1 MATGKIKSNTVD
13 AQSAISELTGISA
26 TNFANQ
32 SVDFNSS
39 NISSML
45 AGQTLSNQLMNQ
57 TSKVVSCGLSQANK
71 FPELARAIEERDIA
85 DSQRFR

>member
-1 MATGKIKSNTVD
+1 MATGKIKSSTVD

-32 SVDFNSS
+32 SVDFSSS

-45 AGQTLSNQLMNQ
+45 AGQTLANQLMNQ
-57 TSKVVSCGLSQANK
+57 TSKVVSCVLSQANK
-71 FPELARAIEERDIA
+71 FPELAHAIEERDIA

>member
-1 MATGKIKSNTVD
+1 MATGQIKSSTVD

-32 SVDFNSS
+32 SVDFSSS
-39 NISSML
+39 NML
-45 AGQTLSNQLMNQ
+45 AGQTLANQLMNQ
-57 TSKVVSCGLSQANK
+57 TSKVVSCVLSQANK
-71 FPELARAIEERDIA
+71 FPELAHVIEERDIA